1 MRWPAGDAW
10 LRPAALDLLKDT
22 PIDTLILPVAAA
34 GQNSRA
40 LLDEARRRN
49 IALVALTDGNS
60 DPGAARAAG
69 FDAVAAPKAAG
80 SVIPW
85 TPRGGMPRNSAA
97 PVVAVTESVWPAV
110 RSGRMGEGE
119 ATAAPV
125 QAGPTGL
132 PWVDSNGWF
141 IQMARILAP
150 GKGVWIVA
158 DPPAKLTTLRG
169 ETYALAVADAA
180 AYGGR
185 WIVTLDEGFASSLS
199 AADGSARADWKTLAG
214 ALNFFA
220 ARQQWSGYQPIS
232 VVGVVSDFHGDNEF
246 LSTEIL
252 NLMSR
257 RQVPFRV
264 IEKSAL
270 RAGTLNGLKM
280 IIYADGQLPAGTL
293 RSEMEAFAK
302 AGGLLVC
309 PKACAALASG
319 SAVTAAH
326 GRFQV
331 YTAGSGRIAVSTEDQ
346 MDPYVCA
353 GDAQILM
360 SRRLDQVRLWNLGA
374 ANTYYAGAASG
385 RGGAVLQLLSY
396 TRRPIADMSVQ
407 FARQWRAARFWT
419 LGAEQAK
426 PVELIQRPAG
436 VEVRC
441 PEFAVFCALEL
452 EG

>member
-10 LRPAALDLLKDT
+10 LRPTALDLLRDT
-22 PIDTLILPVAAA
+22 PINTLILPLAAA
-34 GQNSRA
+34 GQNTKP
-40 LLDEARRRN
+40 LLDEARRRG
-49 IALVALTDGNS
+49 IALVALADGNS
-60 DPGAARAAG
+60 DPGAAGAAG
-69 FDAVAAPKAAG
+69 FDAVASPEASG

-110 RSGRMGEGE
+110 RSGRMMEE

-125 QAGPTGL
+125 EAGPTGL

-141 IQMARILAP
+141 IQMARVLAP
-150 GKGVWIVA
+150 GKGIWIVV
-158 DPPAKLTTLRG
+158 DPPAKLTTLRA

-185 WIVTLDEGFASSLS
+185 WIVTLDDAFASGLS
-199 AADGSARADWKTLAG
+199 GTESPAVSDWKALAS
-214 ALNFFA
+214 ALKFFA
-220 ARQQWSGYQPIS
+220 VRQQWSGYSPIS
-232 VVGVVSDFHGDNEF
+232 NVAVVSDFLGNNEF
-246 LSTEIL
+246 LSTELL
-252 NLMSR
+252 NLLPR

-270 RAGTLNGLKM
+270 RTGALDGLKM
-280 IIYADGQLPAGTL
+280 VIYADGEAPAGAL
-293 RSEMEAFAK
+293 REQLLAFAK

-309 PKACAALASG
+309 TKNCAALASG

-353 GDAQILM
+353 GDAQILL
-360 SRRLDQVRLWNLGA
+360 SRRFDQVRLWNLGA
-374 ANTYYAGAASG
+374 ANTYYAGSASG
-385 RGGAVLQLLSY
+385 RSSAVLSILNY
-396 TRRPIADMSVQ
+396 TRRPVTDMSVQ
-407 FARQWRAARFWT
+407 FARQWRSARFWSLAT
-419 LGAEQAK
+419 EQAQ
-426 PVELIQRPAG
+426 PVELVKRPAG

-441 PEFAVFCALEL
+441 PQFAVFCAVEL